1 MLIAGQISVNLEI
14 SSSAPDTAFTAKLI
28 EVFPDG
34 SAVNIRD
41 NITSLAYRDGGFNLR
56 EYKPGE
62 SITLKIDMW
71 PIEWRVSEGSR
82 VRLDI
87 SSSDFPKF
95 HAHRNRAGPWAEQ
108 DGVDV
113 ATQTLFG
120 GTLELP
126 VSTR

>member
-1 MLIAGQISVNLEI
+1 MLIAGQISVNLEV
-14 SSSAPDTAFTAKLI
+14 SSSASDTAFTAKLI
-28 EVFPDG
+28 EVFPNG

-41 NITSLAYRDGGFNLR
+41 NIASLAYRDGGFNLR
-56 EYKPGE
+56 KYTPGE

-82 VRLDI
+82 IRLDI

-113 ATQTLFG
+113 ATQTLFS